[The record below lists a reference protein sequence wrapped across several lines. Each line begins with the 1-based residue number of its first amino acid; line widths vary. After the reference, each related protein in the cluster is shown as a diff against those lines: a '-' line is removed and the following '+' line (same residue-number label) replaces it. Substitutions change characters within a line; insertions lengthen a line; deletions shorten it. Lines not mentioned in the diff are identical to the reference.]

1 MSEYLQSLNSSQRE
15 AVTTLEGPVMV
26 IAGPGSGKT
35 RVLTYRIAH
44 LLKCGTAPW
53 NILAL
58 TFTNKAA
65 REMKDRIVQIAGSRS
80 NSIWMG
86 TFHSVFARIL
96 RREADKIGY
105 PSDFTIYDTEDS
117 KSLIKEIIKE
127 MKLDKNTYNVNGV
140 RARISSAKTQLISP
154 EEYAKDDRIL
164 NSDRMA
170 RRPYIHVIY
179 ERYVRRCER
188 AGAMDFDDLLYKFF
202 YLLRDNPDEVRQ
214 KYQQQFQY
222 ILVDEFQDT
231 NFLQYAILKML
242 SRYPGSRQNV
252 CIVGD
257 DAQSIYAFRGAD
269 ISNILDFQS
278 EFQDVKIV
286 KLEQN
291 YRSTVH
297 IVNSAN
303 HLISFNKRQIKK
315 KIWTDNTEGPKVKIL
330 KALTDAEEAKRV
342 AGLIQE
348 YRNRYYLNYREMAI
362 LYRTNVQSRAL
373 EEYLRKANLPY
384 KVFGGLSFFQRK
396 EVKDLLAY
404 LRLIVNENDSEALK
418 RVINYPR
425 RGIGKTSIE
434 KILDYARQK
443 DISMWRAM
451 TDVPLPPKA
460 GNAIQKFIG
469 IIEHLKKLSKDNN
482 AYDIAVEASKLS
494 GLEKLLG
501 EDVSIEGI
509 NRFQNL
515 QSLLDGIKEFVE
527 ADELGE
533 GGEIID
539 KSLSSYLQN
548 VALLTDLDQVK
559 EEDEYVS
566 LMTIHSAKGLEF
578 GAVFIVGMEENIFP
592 SFMTLNE
599 PDQIDEER
607 RLFYVAVT
615 RSKRL
620 LTLSYANSRYQ
631 YGQIRYND
639 PSRFLEELPEEHIDS
654 PTPKVKVISEGPGKS
669 FNSYDSKPRGGIKGH
684 FERKSQTPVRS
695 SFKMDVDHFN
705 PSPQEQIAAGQQVLH
720 LKFGKGKVLSVD
732 GSRDKRVATI
742 RFEEIGGEPK
752 RLMLKFA
759 KLQII

>member
-1 MSEYLQSLNSSQRE
+1 MSEYLNQLNDSQRE

-44 LLKCGTAPW
+44 LLNSGVAPW
-53 NILAL
+53 NVLAL

-65 REMKDRIVQIAGSRS
+65 REMKERIVDIAGSRS
-80 NSIWMG
+80 NSLWMG

-96 RREADKIGY
+96 RRESDKIGY

-117 KSLIKEIIKE
+117 KSVLNEIIKE

-140 RARISSAKTQLISP
+140 RARISAAKTQLISP
-154 EEYAKDDRIL
+154 EQYAKDERIR
-164 NSDRMA
+164 SRDQMS

-179 ERYVRRCER
+179 ERYVKRCER
-188 AGAMDFDDLLYKFF
+188 AGAMDFDDLLYKFY
-202 YLLRDNPDEVRQ
+202 YLLRDNPEGVKE
-214 KYQQQFQY
+214 KYQAQFQY

-242 SRYPGSRQNV
+242 SRYPESKQNV

-278 EFQDVKIV
+278 EYQDVKVI

-291 YRSTVH
+291 YRSTIH

-303 HLISFNKRQIKK
+303 HLISYNKKQIKK
-315 KIWTDNTEGPKVKIL
+315 KIWTDKTEGPKVKIL
-330 KALTDAEEAKRV
+330 RALTDTEEAKRV

-348 YRNRYYLNYREMAI
+348 YRNRHYIEYKEMAI
-362 LYRTNVQSRAL
+362 LYRTNAQSRAF
-373 EEYLRKANLPY
+373 EEYLRKANIPY
-384 KVFGGLSFFQRK
+384 KIFGGLSFFQRK

-404 LRLIVNENDSEALK
+404 LRLVVNENDSEALK
-418 RVINYPR
+418 RSINYPR
-425 RGIGKTSIE
+425 RGIGKTSLD
-434 KILDYARQK
+434 KMLDYANK
-443 DISMWRAM
+443 NEISTWRAL
-451 TDVPLPPKA
+451 TELQLPPRTTSSIKEFV
-460 GNAIQKFIG
+460 Q
-469 IIEHLKKLSKDNN
+469 IIRHLQGMAKESN
-482 AYDIAVEASKLS
+482 AYQVALEASKLS
-494 GLEKLLG
+494 GMEKLLKQ
-501 EDVSIEGI
+501 DTSIEGV
-509 NRFQNL
+509 NRLQNMYA
-515 QSLLDGIKEFVE
+515 LLDGIKEFVE
-527 ADELGE
+527 ADEIGE
-533 GGEIID
+533 GGEVAN

-548 VALLTDLDQVK
+548 VALMTDLDQANN
-559 EEDEYVS
+559 EDDYVT

-578 GAVFIVGMEENIFP
+578 EAIFVVGMEENIFP
-592 SFMTLNE
+592 SFMTLND
-599 PDQIDEER
+599 PSQIDEER

-620 LTLSYANSRYQ
+620 LTLSHAKSRYQ

-639 PSRFLEELPEEHIDS
+639 PSRFLEELPEEHIDA
-654 PTPKVKVISEGPGKS
+654 PTPKVKVIGEAPGKGY
-669 FNSYDSKPRGGIKGH
+669 NTYDASPKGRVSGH
-684 FERKSQTPVRS
+684 FNRSPRS
-695 SFKMDVDHFN
+695 SSR
-705 PSPQEQIAAGQQVLH
+705 PSPKIDTSNFRPSPSDKIAKGQQVLH

-742 RFEEIGGEPK
+742 RFEDVGGEPK

-759 KLQII
+759 KLQIV